1 MIMRIANVMLMRFQR
16 EDELYNFELRL
27 RRKDGSAL
35 DTLYSS
41 RFIILNGEQIIL
53 NIGKDITDRKKSE
66 AALEEARKTLEL
78 KVQKRTK
85 ELKSASKY
93 NRSLIEVS
101 VDPLV
106 TIGPKGKIT
115 DVNKSTESVTGYSR
129 DELIGTD
136 FSDYFTEPEKARDG
150 YQQVF
155 KNGTVS
161 GLSTRNK
168 T

>member
-1 MIMRIANVMLMRFQR
+1 MTLSPIFDLSGKLVGISTIAR
-16 EDELYNFELRL
+16 DI
-27 RRKDGSAL
+27 S
-35 DTLYSS
+35 
-41 RFIILNGEQIIL
+41 IL
-53 NIGKDITDRKKSE
+53 KKAE
-66 AALEEARKTLEL
+66 KKLEY
-78 KVQKRTK
+78 
-85 ELKSASKY
+85 ASKY

-150 YQQVF
+150 YSKYLKMEQLWTIHS
-155 KNGTVS
+155 K
-161 GLSTRNK
+161 
-168 T
+168 